1 MEVKYLVYKG
11 NRTEGTITVIKEPPL
26 SKFRKLRVFQGMRL
40 EIGKEIPVATADRIM
55 DMLAGTFVVETQNLD
70 DLETFKKQFKEIVES
85 YKKQFGD
92 DAISIVPALVIEGL
106 FAVMG
111 DGAMESVLTAL
122 KESDEIEMDVPEI
135 KAMVAEIF
143 KLERKI
149 PKKKKSKSKDDDE

>member
-11 NRTEGTITVIKEPPL
+11 PKTDGIVTVTKEPPL
-26 SKFRKLRVFQGMRL
+26 SKFRKLRVYQGMRL
-40 EIGKEIPVATADRIM
+40 EVGKEIPAVTVKRIM
-55 DMLAGTFVVETQNLD
+55 DLLSGTFVVETQNLD
-70 DLETFKKQFKEIVES
+70 DLETFKKQFEEIVES
-85 YKKQFGD
+85 YKNQFGN
-92 DAISIVPALVIEGL
+92 DAISVVPALVIEGL

-143 KLERKI
+143 KLERKK
-149 PKKKKSKSKDDDE
+149 PKAKKKKSE